1 MAERM
6 ARRKRNS
13 APIRVKQIIY
23 TGFGRASGEEEIRY
37 TYVAQLRGYGQ
48 KVSAKVLKRWQR
60 HEMR

>member
-1 MAERM
+1 MAECV

-13 APIRVKQIIY
+13 APVRVEQIVC

-37 TYVAQLRGYGQ
+37 TYVAQLRGCGQ